1 MIRVNLS
8 INDESSDLEK
18 WVKILAENGLNM
30 VKKRGMVQYVKI
42 EKRAKN
48 TNWSQMGEMG
58 K

>member
-48 TNWSQMGEMG
+48 TTWAQMGEMG

>member
-8 INDESSDLEK
+8 INDESSDLKK
-18 WVKILAENGLNM
+18 WVIILAENGLNM
-30 VKKRGMVQYVKI
+30 VKKRGMVQYVTI

-48 TNWSQMGEMG
+48 TTWSQMGETG